1 MLPLHAQAGSKTATG
16 FAKMNTQPHWDDY
29 AYFAAVARSG
39 GIARAAESCGVSTA
53 TLSRRMRAFEAR
65 LGRRLFLHGTS
76 GYTLT
81 AEGRALWEKTRK
93 MEAAAADVSRWSKKT
108 KGSVPVRIS
117 AGTWTALHISERLSD
132 IWTPDDIWL
141 PEFIHCEL
149 PMDIARREID
159 IGIRNRRPEQPW
171 LAGQRVGTTEF
182 AIYGAS
188 ESVTGWIGPSFD
200 AAATRS
206 AQWVE
211 SNYGAQIVTRSN
223 LPIFSYQMARAG
235 VGRVVLPLPVG
246 DGAPGLMR
254 LSEPIEEL
262 RMERWL
268 VSHHEGRFE
277 PPVRAALTALA
288 AFFTSAPATLEET
301 APVA

>member
-1 MLPLHAQAGSKTATG
+1 MES
-16 FAKMNTQPHWDDY
+16 QPHWDDY
-29 AYFAAVARSG
+29 AYFAAVARTG
-39 GIARAAESCGVSTA
+39 GIARAAQTSGVSTA

-65 LGRRLFLHGTS
+65 LGRRLFLHGAS

-81 AEGRALWEKTRK
+81 AEGRTLWDKIQR
-93 MEAAAADVSRWSKKT
+93 METAAADISQWRQTST
-108 KGSVPVRIS
+108 GPVPVRIS
-117 AGTWTALHISERLSD
+117 AGTWTALHISERLD
-132 IWTPDDIWL
+132 EIWRPDAPWL

-182 AIYGAS
+182 AIYATDKAI
-188 ESVTGWIGPSFD
+188 TGWIGPADD

-211 SNYGAQIVTRSN
+211 AHHGAQIVTRSN
-223 LPIFSYQMARAG
+223 LPLFAYQMARAG

-246 DGAPGLMR
+246 DGAPGLIR
-254 LSEPIEEL
+254 LSDPIPEL
-262 RMERWL
+262 CMERWL
-268 VSHHEGRFE
+268 VSHHEGRHE

-288 AFFTSAPATLEET
+288 RFFTSTPATLEQP